1 MYIFIYLL
9 YVHLFTTYMFVHYMI
24 LARKY
29 TQEKYWIHLHIFFFL
44 FLSGSHLL

>member
-1 MYIFIYLL
+1 MLKSKLNSIKIMHCFMYIFIYLL

-29 TQEKYWIHLHIFFFL
+29 TQEKY
-44 FLSGSHLL
+44 